1 MEFLRTLFEFF
12 DWFLFCKQPIKKFKE
27 CSKKCHYPR
36 VSPGDQPLTKSRR
49 NYGLEICHFEGNR
62 NLYCQ
67 VTQLHSAMIRWMIT
81 VLLRLTPDMEDKEL
95 EEINKQTDDQE
106 VDASLGGGEILLQAI
121 PEEICNRAQR
131 LFAQLREFS
140 VLLTKCCSD
149 LVIDLMQVGMSAY
162 FWASGH

>member
-1 MEFLRTLFEFF
+1 MYARWGEGGGTPLPSRVTRTCPHSPE
-12 DWFLFCKQPIKKFKE
+12 KHKTITPILQAASVALPTE
-27 CSKKCHYPR
+27 C
-36 VSPGDQPLTKSRR
+36 G
-49 NYGLEICHFEGNR
+49 GLS
-62 NLYCQ
+62 CQ

-121 PEEICNRAQR
+121 PEEICNTAQR

-140 VLLTKCCSD
+140 VVLTKCCSD
-149 LVIDLMQVGMSAY
+149 LVIDLMQVGNMSETVMGVC
-162 FWASGH
+162 FLDS